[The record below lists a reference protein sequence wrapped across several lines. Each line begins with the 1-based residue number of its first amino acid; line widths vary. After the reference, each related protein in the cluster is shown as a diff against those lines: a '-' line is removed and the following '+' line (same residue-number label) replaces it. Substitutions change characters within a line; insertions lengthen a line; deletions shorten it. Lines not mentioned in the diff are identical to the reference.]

1 MTKEEKE
8 MKKEDAPKLD
18 IMSQGNPN
26 FENYADL
33 FKNLTH
39 N

>member
-8 MKKEDAPKLD
+8 LKKGDAPIKD